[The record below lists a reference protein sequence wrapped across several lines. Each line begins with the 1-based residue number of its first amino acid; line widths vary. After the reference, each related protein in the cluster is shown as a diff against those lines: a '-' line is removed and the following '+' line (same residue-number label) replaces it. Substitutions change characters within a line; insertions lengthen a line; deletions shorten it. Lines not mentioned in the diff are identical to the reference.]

1 MERAGA
7 HRGGIA
13 RGGAAEAHGPGEL
26 AAADDRE
33 RGLEPVGEP
42 GVLLLVDAEQSQRL
56 DELT

>member
-33 RGLEPVGEP
+33 RGLEPIGEP
-42 GVLLLVDAEQSQRL
+42 GVLLLVDAE
-56 DELT
+56 